1 MDPLSVRRRIDELI
15 RSHPS
20 EDYASVARKLGRNP
34 AYIHQ
39 FIRRGVP
46 RRLSEDDR
54 RKLAALFGVSERSLG
69 GPDASIGRAVV
80 GTTSSPLPDD
90 LVQLPY
96 YDVGASAGPGA
107 QVEDARAQPTLAFHE
122 RFVRELASGDIARL
136 SVIRV
141 EGDSMFPTLSDGDE
155 IVVDSADGPERLRD
169 GIYVLRR
176 DDALLVKRLSP
187 HPAGRRLSVR
197 SDNQAY
203 PSFECEPDSVSIIGR
218 VVWVGRRLS

>member
-1 MDPLSVRRRIDELI
+1 MDPLNVRKRLDELI
-15 RSHPS
+15 RSHPR

-69 GPDASIGRAVV
+69 GPDTTVARAVAD
-80 GTTSSPLPDD
+80 SSAALPDD

-107 QVEDARAQPTLAFHE
+107 HVEDARAQPSLAFHE
-122 RFVRELASGDIARL
+122 RFVRELASGDIAAL

-155 IVVDSADGPERLRD
+155 IVVDAADGPERLRD

-176 DDALLVKRLSP
+176 DDALLVKRVAP
-187 HPAGRRLSVR
+187 HPAGGSLSIR

-203 PSFECEPDSVSIIGR
+203 PSFDCEPGAIAIIGR
-218 VVWVGRRLS
+218 VVWMGRRLN